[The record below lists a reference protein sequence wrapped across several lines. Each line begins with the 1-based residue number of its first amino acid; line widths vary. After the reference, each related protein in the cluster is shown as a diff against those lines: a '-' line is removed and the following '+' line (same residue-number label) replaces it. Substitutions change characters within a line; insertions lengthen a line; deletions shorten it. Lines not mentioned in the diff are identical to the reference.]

1 LATSA
6 RVAVTNC
13 AQEPSF
19 VTRVSVDEARRHEMR
34 VGDAAVMAI
43 AASQHGVVTTAQL
56 ASAGLSRDA
65 IVHRVRVG
73 RLRRLH
79 RGVYLVGPL
88 TGPLTKEMAALFAC
102 GERAALS
109 HATAGARGGL
119 LPDSPVVHV
128 SAAGNLRRHGG
139 VRVHR
144 VARLHSADITVRDGC
159 RLTTPARTL
168 ADLASHLATRELQ
181 RAVEEAQ
188 VQRLV
193 TRHELLT
200 LLPSRSSPA
209 LRRAI
214 EDHQEPALTRSEAE
228 RRLLDLIRSAQL
240 PPPRTNTRVGRYEVD
255 FFWPDQRLVVEV
267 DGFAFH
273 STRAAFERD
282 RLRDANLHAAGRRV
296 MRVTWR
302 QIARE
307 PEALIARLATALST

>member
-1 LATSA
+1 M
-6 RVAVTNC
+6 
-13 AQEPSF
+13 
-19 VTRVSVDEARRHEMR
+19 TRVSVDEARRHEMR

-240 PPPRTNTRVGRYEVD
+240 PPHGPTPES
-255 FFWPDQRLVVEV
+255 
-267 DGFAFH
+267 DGMRSTSSGPTSASSSRSTASP
-273 STRAAFERD
+273 STRPAP
-282 RLRDANLHAAGRRV
+282 LSS
-296 MRVTWR
+296 
-302 QIARE
+302 
-307 PEALIARLATALST
+307 ATACATRTSRRRAGASCASPGARSPATRRR